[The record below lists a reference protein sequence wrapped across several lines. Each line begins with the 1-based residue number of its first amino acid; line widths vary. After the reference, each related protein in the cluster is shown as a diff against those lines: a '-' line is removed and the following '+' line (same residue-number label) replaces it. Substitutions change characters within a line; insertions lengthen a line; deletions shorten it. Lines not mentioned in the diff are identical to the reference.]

1 MCPSKQGTDVMFGAV
16 FLQKCYL
23 QQMCVCV
30 CAGLFPINY
39 TYHRFPSPQ
48 QVIECS

>member
-30 CAGLFPINY
+30 CVLVSFL
-39 TYHRFPSPQ
+39 
-48 QVIECS
+48 

>member
-16 FLQKCYL
+16 FLQNCYL
-23 QQMCVCV
+23 QQICV
-30 CAGLFPINY
+30 CAGFLPINY
-39 TYHRFPSPQ
+39 TYHPFSSPQ